1 MASLTLSI
9 PNEIKK
15 KMAEFKYINW
25 SEIARAA
32 ILEKIEV
39 LEKMDRLLAQS
50 RLNEKETI
58 DYGRRLKKKA
68 WARTEKA
75 LR

>member
-15 KMAEFKYINW
+15 KMADFKYINW
-25 SEIARAA
+25 SEIARTA

-39 LEKMDRLLAQS
+39 LEKMDRLLTQS
-50 RLNEKETI
+50 RLSEKESI
-58 DYGRRLKKKA
+58 D
-68 WARTEKA
+68 
-75 LR
+75 

>member
-15 KMAEFKYINW
+15 KMADFKYINW

-32 ILEKIEV
+32 ILEKMEV
-39 LEKMDRLLAQS
+39 LEKMDRLLSQS
-50 RLNEKETI
+50 GLSEKETI
-58 DYGRRLKKKA
+58 DYGRRLKKKE
-68 WARTEKA
+68 WARTERA
-75 LR
+75 LK

>member
-15 KMAEFKYINW
+15 KMADFKYINW
-25 SEIARAA
+25 SEIARTA

-39 LEKMDRLLAQS
+39 LEKMDRLLTQS
-50 RLNEKETI
+50 RLSEKESI
-58 DYGRRLKKKA
+58 DYGRRLKKE
-68 WARTEKA
+68 RVGQD
-75 LR
+75 

>member
-15 KMAEFKYINW
+15 KMADFKYINW
-25 SEIARAA
+25 SEIARTA

-39 LEKMDRLLAQS
+39 LEKMDRLLTQS
-50 RLNEKETI
+50 RLSEKETI
-58 DYGRRLKKKA
+58 DYGRRLKKKE
-68 WARTEKA
+68 WARTERA
-75 LR
+75 LK